1 MPRFSQVY
9 TNAGAFADIRPLA
22 GWQYEY
28 LPWPAVVKVLAT
40 SATGTCTLAVN
51 SGSEQIQRVSPV
63 SSGGAVGTLP
73 NSFSNEPLI
82 FHAPAGDRL
91 EVVLAST
98 AAATVNLL
106 VDVNPA

>member
-9 TNAGAFADIRPLA
+9 TNAGAFSDVRPLA

-28 LPWPAVVKVLAT
+28 LPWAAVVKVLAT
-40 SATGTCTLAVN
+40 SATATCTLAVN

-91 EVVLAST
+91 
-98 AAATVNLL
+98 
-106 VDVNPA
+106 